1 MPISCGKVPYS
12 IIITPRKP
20 NVNPRKRNFSF
31 SGKIYRKHPRAV
43 LRGAGVLVSSKSD
56 CSVRKFVITG
66 RMLRGRHRLAF
77 PHEHRIQ
84 RLTVL
89 VDHFISAC
97 SGTNVPAVQW
107 IVHIFYLRGR
117 QTCDHC
123 QYAHPSAL
131 YAPRLNLPPDRRSH
145 DSAAARAGKQTACA
159 QASRLRRSLYLFL
172 YSLTQVSLLYF
183 PRI

>member
-1 MPISCGKVPYS
+1 MSIPGKEIFPF
-12 IIITPRKP
+12 PE
-20 NVNPRKRNFSF
+20 NFH
-31 SGKIYRKHPRAV
+31 RKHPRAV

-97 SGTNVPAVQW
+97 SGTNIPAVQW
-107 IVHIFYLRGR
+107 IVHIFYLCGR
-117 QTCDHC
+117 QTCDHF

-172 YSLTQVSLLYF
+172 
-183 PRI
+183 

>member
-1 MPISCGKVPYS
+1 MSIPGKEIFPF
-12 IIITPRKP
+12 PE
-20 NVNPRKRNFSF
+20 NFH
-31 SGKIYRKHPRAV
+31 RKHPRAV

-131 YAPRLNLPPDRRSH
+131 YAPRLNLPPTGGRTIRPPPEPENRRSALRH
-145 DSAAARAGKQTACA
+145 PGSGGLYICSYTA
-159 QASRLRRSLYLFL
+159 
-172 YSLTQVSLLYF
+172 
-183 PRI
+183 

>member
-1 MPISCGKVPYS
+1 MS
-12 IIITPRKP
+12 IPRKEIFP
-20 NVNPRKRNFSF
+20 FPENFH
-31 SGKIYRKHPRAV
+31 RKHPRAV

-66 RMLRGRHRLAF
+66 RMLRGRHHLAF
-77 PHEHRIQ
+77 PHEYRIQ

-131 YAPRLNLPPDRRSH
+131 YAPRLNLPPDRRPH
-145 DSAAARAGKQTACA
+145 DSAPKPADRRPALRHPGSGGLYTCSYTA
-159 QASRLRRSLYLFL
+159 
-172 YSLTQVSLLYF
+172 
-183 PRI
+183 

>member
-1 MPISCGKVPYS
+1 MSIPGKEIFPF
-12 IIITPRKP
+12 PE
-20 NVNPRKRNFSF
+20 NFH
-31 SGKIYRKHPRAV
+31 RKHPRAV

-66 RMLRGRHRLAF
+66 RMLRGWHRLAF
-77 PHEHRIQ
+77 PHEYRIQ

-97 SGTNVPAVQW
+97 SGTNIPAVQW

-117 QTCDHC
+117 QTCDHF

-172 YSLTQVSLLYF
+172 
-183 PRI
+183 

>member
-1 MPISCGKVPYS
+1 MSIPGKEIFPF
-12 IIITPRKP
+12 PE
-20 NVNPRKRNFSF
+20 NFH
-31 SGKIYRKHPRAV
+31 RKHPRAV

-56 CSVRKFVITG
+56 CSVLKFVITG

-77 PHEHRIQ
+77 PHEYRIQ

-131 YAPRLNLPPDRRSH
+131 YAPRLNLPPDRRPH
-145 DSAAARAGKQTACA
+145 DSAPKPADRRPALRHPGSGGLYTCSYTA
-159 QASRLRRSLYLFL
+159 
-172 YSLTQVSLLYF
+172 
-183 PRI
+183 